1 MEDNKNTSHFC
12 EDIVTDAK
20 LVAKD
25 EIKDIVSLLIKVF
38 SQKIKDKIPELP
50 DKIEMKIKEMTDKP
64 EIVDEIVAEWSQEL
78 YKKGLVPKGY
88 SGLTDELLIA
98 NFHQDGYLDGLY
110 AGYVLAM
117 MSLVDNKADEE
128 LILSVR
134 DDIRPNLIGHHYND
148 RGEFYEKYKN
158 ETYSWIES
166 TDKEMNENE

>member
-1 MEDNKNTSHFC
+1 M
-12 EDIVTDAK
+12 I
-20 LVAKD
+20 
-25 EIKDIVSLLIKVF
+25 
-38 SQKIKDKIPELP
+38 
-50 DKIEMKIKEMTDKP
+50 DKP
-64 EIVDEIVAEWSQEL
+64 DIVDEIVAEWSQKL

-88 SGLTDELLIA
+88 SGLTDELLIS
-98 NFHQDGYLDGLY
+98 NFHQDGYLAGLY

-117 MSLVDNKADEE
+117 MSLVDNKADEK

-134 DDIRPNLIGHHYND
+134 DDIRPNLIGQHYND